1 MSITELVPVLR
12 SVIPGAVD
20 ESLTN
25 YSADSVSMASQIASH
40 LPFVRL
46 NTNTSRPGSVNS
58 FPARVYE
65 EGRCRS
71 QRETAAQ
78 EMALVD
84 EQNTGELRFDSMINP
99 NGGDF
104 TKNNPLPESMQ
115 PGDEQTLPGT
125 QSRFQNTSERVS
137 HMATDVWMQTKQRAG
152 TARERTEFF
161 LHELNCPPLRKT
173 YARRS

>member
-1 MSITELVPVLR
+1 MKK
-12 SVIPGAVD
+12 VD
-20 ESLTN
+20 
-25 YSADSVSMASQIASH
+25 V
-40 LPFVRL
+40 
-46 NTNTSRPGSVNS
+46 G
-58 FPARVYE
+58 
-65 EGRCRS
+65 S

-99 NGGDF
+99 NGDDF
-104 TKNNPLPESMQ
+104 SKNNPFPESMQ
-115 PGDEQTLPGT
+115 PGDEKTLPGT
-125 QSRFQNTSERVS
+125 QSRFQDTSERFS

-161 LHELNCPPLRKT
+161 LRELNSPRLRKT